1 MTNIKQICMIP
12 YFQTPIVVKRNLSYL
27 QGIIDYELPF
37 KKYNQLILLAL
48 VDYDWKINFDDRK
61 STINYYVYLGC
72 NLIYLFL

>member
-1 MTNIKQICMIP
+1 MIP

-48 VDYDWKINFDDRK
+48 VDYD
-61 STINYYVYLGC
+61 
-72 NLIYLFL
+72 